1 MEGPKKVENTSE
13 PGALDATMYKEI
25 EGLPG
30 VYNYVGW

>member
-1 MEGPKKVENTSE
+1 MEGPKKDVNTSE
-13 PGALDATMYKEI
+13 NRAFDPTKYKEI